1 MTEKTFKYVI
11 GGTLLVVV
19 IVLPLSLLFGFLTL
33 VDTKNESSVVA
44 NTASTLEEI
53 NTNQDLVQETPH
65 SDSLIGVKKYSLGD
79 LIEAIDIIKK
89 VITPNPLNQLAGVGT
104 FDNADPLTRSG
115 IVAWTNIKRIEDNI
129 PPLTESLKLNEVARL
144 RLEDM
149 FTNQYFDHV
158 SPSGVGVSEVST
170 SAGYDFIAVG
180 ENLALGGF
188 GADEDVVQAWM
199 DSPGHRSNMLARRYL
214 EVGVA
219 VKEGDYKGRPAR
231 MAVQILGTPLNTCPI
246 PNEALKKQVLNN
258 KNKLSSLGSE
268 LELLQQNIDQLD
280 LLEASARRI
289 EIRNFNR
296 LAIEYNN
303 LLEVTRAA
311 IEEYNLSVQKFNN
324 CAQAVN

>member
-1 MTEKTFKYVI
+1 
-11 GGTLLVVV
+11 
-19 IVLPLSLLFGFLTL
+19 
-33 VDTKNESSVVA
+33 
-44 NTASTLEEI
+44 
-53 NTNQDLVQETPH
+53 
-65 SDSLIGVKKYSLGD
+65 
-79 LIEAIDIIKK
+79 
-89 VITPNPLNQLAGVGT
+89 
-104 FDNADPLTRSG
+104 
-115 IVAWTNIKRIEDNI
+115 
-129 PPLTESLKLNEVARL
+129 
-144 RLEDM
+144 
-149 FTNQYFDHV
+149 
-158 SPSGVGVSEVST
+158 
-170 SAGYDFIAVG
+170 
-180 ENLALGGF
+180 
-188 GADEDVVQAWM
+188 
-199 DSPGHRSNMLARRYL
+199 
-214 EVGVA
+214 
-219 VKEGDYKGRPAR
+219 